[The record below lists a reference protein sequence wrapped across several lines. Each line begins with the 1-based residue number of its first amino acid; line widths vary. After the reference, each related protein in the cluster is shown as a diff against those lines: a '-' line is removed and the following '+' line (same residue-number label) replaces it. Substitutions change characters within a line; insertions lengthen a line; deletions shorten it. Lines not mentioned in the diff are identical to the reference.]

1 MVYIALVALVVGI
14 IIGQVPSIKD
24 YHFIFSAVADYML
37 YLLMF
42 CVGISVGLNE
52 TILEK
57 IRHYNASILYL
68 PLGVIIGSVFGGII
82 CGFIFDRHLSDSI
95 SIGGAM
101 GWYSLSGV
109 MLESLS
115 CSESGT
121 IAFLSNLMRE
131 FLAFITIPLLVKY
144 LNPYTAI
151 AAAGATSEDTTLP
164 MMMKYTSEEFI
175 IISVINGVLCSIAVP
190 FIINFSFSF
199 FN

>member
-1 MVYIALVALVVGI
+1 MVYIALVALVIGI

-52 TILEK
+52 TVLEK

-101 GWYSLSGV
+101 GWYSLSSV

-115 CSESGT
+115 GSESGT

-164 MMMKYTSEEFI
+164 MLMKYTSEEFI

-190 FIINFSFSF
+190 FIINFSFSL